1 MLKSREYIGISLE
14 GEFLKIARVK
24 PHKKGIKLIRLDKLK
39 LIEPLKVE
47 KSAMEEEVISS
58 SDVFEDD
65 DDADSI
71 FGLDDEL
78 GSDDSDSIEEIDLNT
93 IEDDDKDD
101 DLMDSDLVAE
111 ASKPKS
117 NEELIVNYLD
127 DFNKQKIVLALN
139 VETGSTIFQIFK
151 DLNFKELKKKEVNVN
166 IEERLE
172 AIYGEIPLDDYYDFF
187 IRENGNLV
195 LASVDEESRT
205 LQLVNK
211 TAEKYERKY
220 YISDVLPDEMSL
232 VGLYRLHYPE
242 EEAKISG
249 LIQFGADKCRMIF
262 VQGHRILQVSPVINE
277 GTSTKN
283 FLNTI
288 FSKILFQLD
297 TGEIPGIDRFILFN
311 NSVGETAVEFFE
323 KNFPDLEC
331 ENFSF
336 NEDLF
341 ESDEGIESILPE
353 FTTSIS
359 IATKATGQS
368 DKLYPTISFLPKY
381 VSDKQKI
388 FKLHW
393 HGVILLILI
402 GVSPVILNN
411 YYQEYSSQIE
421 NLQQQS
427 NRLQLQIDQIS
438 PLVRESGELTA
449 QLNQMQNQLSL
460 LSELSQDNIKWTIT
474 LDRFNRA
481 LEEVGGIWV
490 NSFRQNDDV
499 ILVDGFSLSRD
510 RIPQLANKFPS
521 ITLLSVQRQ
530 EIRTEEVFYFTMMIR
545 RVVDDE
551 SVFTPGES
559 VDLEQFLN

>member
-1 MLKSREYIGISLE
+1 MLTSREYIGISLE
-14 GEFLKIARVK
+14 GDFLKIARVK
-24 PHKKGIKLIRLDKLK
+24 PQKKGIKLIRLDKLK

-47 KSAMEEEVISS
+47 KSAMEEKVISS
-58 SDVFEDD
+58 ADVFDD
-65 DDADSI
+65 DDDTDSI

-78 GSDDSDSIEEIDLNT
+78 GSDDSDSIEEIDLDS
-93 IEDDDKDD
+93 IEDDKDD

-111 ASKPKS
+111 ASKPRS

-127 DFNKQKIVLALN
+127 DFLKQKVILSLN

-151 DLNFKELKKKEVNVN
+151 DINFNELKKKEVKLN

-172 AIYGEIPLDDYYDFF
+172 AIYGEIPMDDFYDFF

-205 LQLVNK
+205 LQLINR
-211 TAEKYERKY
+211 TANKYERKY
-220 YISDVLPDEMSL
+220 YVNEVLPDEISM
-232 VGLYRLHYPE
+232 VGLYRTHYPE

-262 VQGHRILQVSPVINE
+262 VQGHKILQVSPVINE
-277 GTSTKN
+277 GTNNKN

-311 NSVGETAVEFFE
+311 NNVGESAVEFFE

-331 ENFSF
+331 ENFSY
-336 NEDLF
+336 NSELF
-341 ESDEGIESILPE
+341 EFEESMESLLPE
-353 FTTSIS
+353 FTTAIS
-359 IATKATGQS
+359 IATRATGQS
-368 DKLYPTISFLPKY
+368 AKQYPPISFLPKY

-393 HGVILLILI
+393 HGILLLILI
-402 GVSPVILNN
+402 GISPVIGNH
-411 YYQEYSSQIE
+411 YYQEYSSQIDQ
-421 NLQQQS
+421 LSQQT
-427 NRLQLQIDQIS
+427 NRLQLQIDQLA
-438 PLVRESGELTA
+438 PLVRESEELTT

-460 LSELSQDNIKWTIT
+460 LSELSQNNIKWTVT

-490 NSFRQNDDV
+490 NSFRQNEDV
-499 ILVDGFSLSRD
+499 ILIDGYSLRRD

-521 ITLLSVQRQ
+521 VTLMSVQRQ
-530 EIRTEEVFYFTMMIR
+530 EIRTQEVFYFNMMIR
-545 RVVDDE
+545 RVVEDE

-559 VDLEQFLN
+559 LDLEQFIN